1 MNNDSNTDGIDVC
14 KVVLL
19 GESYVG
25 KTSIISRF
33 VYDFFQENSI
43 TTTGASYATKN
54 IRFKD
59 YNNQTVKFEIWDTV
73 GQEKYRSLTQIF
85 YKDAAIAILVFDIT
99 KYKTFI
105 EMKNYWYPQIKN
117 YAPKDTIIGIAGHK
131 CDLIVE
137 NEQFN
142 ENEVKDFA
150 NEIGAIFR
158 YTSAKMCIGI
168 SELFLNLG
176 CKYLDHDYI
185 DPESRRPKT
194 NIVGEIGDK
203 RLSNNKNVNNND
215 KCQNRKQSVK
225 LTKEKVNEKKKK
237 WC

>member
-59 YNNQTVKFEIWDTV
+59 YNDQTVKFEIWDTV

-99 KYKTFI
+99 KYNTFI

-117 YAPKDTIIGIAGHK
+117 YAPKDIIM
-131 CDLIVE
+131 
-137 NEQFN
+137 
-142 ENEVKDFA
+142 
-150 NEIGAIFR
+150 GASKSI
-158 YTSAKMCIGI
+158 
-168 SELFLNLG
+168 E
-176 CKYLDHDYI
+176 
-185 DPESRRPKT
+185 
-194 NIVGEIGDK
+194 
-203 RLSNNKNVNNND
+203 
-215 KCQNRKQSVK
+215 
-225 LTKEKVNEKKKK
+225 
-237 WC
+237 